1 MTTDRIQTGVRFTP
15 EVLTKITYIAKQN
28 CRSFN
33 AQMEYL
39 AQKCIE
45 EFETQ
50 NGEISLEKDR

>member
-1 MTTDRIQTGVRFTP
+1 MSTDRIQTGVRFTP
-15 EVLTKITYIAKQN
+15 DILAKITFIAKQN

-45 EFETQ
+45 EFEVR
-50 NGEISLEKDR
+50 NGEIQVTKDS